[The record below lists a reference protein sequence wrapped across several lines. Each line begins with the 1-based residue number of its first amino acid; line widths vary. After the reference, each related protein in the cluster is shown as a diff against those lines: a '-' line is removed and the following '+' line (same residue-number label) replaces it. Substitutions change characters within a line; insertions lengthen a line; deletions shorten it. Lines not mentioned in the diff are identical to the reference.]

1 MSNRMSAER
10 RAIYVERR
18 QTDRER
24 TAYRA
29 VARRNKY
36 AESRAIVTT
45 GKGGN

>member
-18 QTDRER
+18 VTDRER
-24 TAYRA
+24 TMYRR

-36 AESRAIVTT
+36 AESRAYVTT
-45 GKGGN
+45 GKGGR